1 MAVLRMSR
9 EELSRYDTMVRVDRG
24 ELHADDAASLL
35 GVTRRQVFRLL
46 VRLRAD
52 GAEGLISRKRGCPSN
67 RRHSDDF
74 RASVA
79 ALVRE
84 HYPDFGPSF
93 AAEKLAERHDIRISH
108 EALRK
113 LMIAEGLWMDRKAR
127 RARVYQ
133 PRYRR
138 DCVGELIQIDGSQHW
153 WFEDRGPKATLLV
166 FIDDAT
172 SRLMHLAMEPSEN
185 ALAYMQATRDYI
197 ARHGKPV
204 AFYSDK
210 HSVFR
215 NVNASAARGDGRT
228 QFGRALADLNIE
240 IICANSAP
248 AKGRV
253 ERVHQ
258 TLQDRMVKEMRLAG
272 ISTIADANAFF
283 PGFIEKHNARFARAP
298 LNEKDLHRPL
308 ADHEDLDLTMVWRE
322 ERTLS
327 AALTLH
333 YNKIVLILDPSDVS
347 RALAR
352 KRVTIYDYPDGRLEI
367 RHDGVSLPYRVFD
380 KLRRVH
386 QASIVDGQRLG
397 AALEMA
403 RQMQVINP
411 HRREG
416 SKCVPSRRSQGENL
430 FQAASRSNDNTGQIK
445 RGTHGPLLKR
455 GPRLSD
461 EELIRRGV
469 SEFIRTQR
477 PLPPDPHPRGLPS
490 VGQQGPPTAA
500 TASAPDCARRRP
512 RVPPVDY
519 RDKPVEEAEATPTM
533 TGHSV
538 RL

>member
-1 MAVLRMSR
+1 MTVVAMSHG
-9 EELSRYDTMVRVDRG
+9 ELSRYDTLLRVKRR
-24 ELHADDAASLL
+24 ELRVQDAATIL
-35 GVTRRQVFRLL
+35 GISRRQISRLL
-46 VRLRAD
+46 IRLDAE
-52 GAEGLISRKRGCPSN
+52 GPEGLISRKRGRPSN
-67 RRHSDDF
+67 HRYSDAF
-74 RASVA
+74 RAAVA

-108 EALRK
+108 ETLRK
-113 LMIAEGLWMDRKAR
+113 LMIAEGIWKDRKAR
-127 RARVYQ
+127 RPRVYQ

-172 SRLMHLAMEPSEN
+172 SRLMHLTMEPSEN

-197 ARHGKPV
+197 TKHGKPV

-298 LNEKDLHRPL
+298 FNEKDLHRPL
-308 ADHEDLDLTMVWRE
+308 AVHDDLDLTMVWRE
-322 ERTLS
+322 
-327 AALTLH
+327 
-333 YNKIVLILDPSDVS
+333 
-347 RALAR
+347 
-352 KRVTIYDYPDGRLEI
+352 
-367 RHDGVSLPYRVFD
+367 
-380 KLRRVH
+380 
-386 QASIVDGQRLG
+386 
-397 AALEMA
+397 
-403 RQMQVINP
+403 
-411 HRREG
+411 
-416 SKCVPSRRSQGENL
+416 
-430 FQAASRSNDNTGQIK
+430 
-445 RGTHGPLLKR
+445 
-455 GPRLSD
+455 
-461 EELIRRGV
+461 
-469 SEFIRTQR
+469 
-477 PLPPDPHPRGLPS
+477 
-490 VGQQGPPTAA
+490 
-500 TASAPDCARRRP
+500 
-512 RVPPVDY
+512 
-519 RDKPVEEAEATPTM
+519 
-533 TGHSV
+533 
-538 RL
+538 